1 MPLLLLN
8 HRLGFERC
16 KHMAEDVVDADN
28 RQGSLIATVSTD
40 LKNQQIPATA
50 GGSAAGFCKALAP
63 EASP

>member
-1 MPLLLLN
+1 
-8 HRLGFERC
+8 
-16 KHMAEDVVDADN
+16 MAEDVVDADN
-28 RQGSLIATVSTD
+28 RQGSLITTVSTD